1 MWFLGRKAKR
11 SHKWEYLGNNRN
23 TGSIPGGVLSTFAK
37 MPGSHGTRPI
47 DYPFVRDGESIHL
60 KGRTYR
66 YRIDLGDQKW
76 QVYRR
81 PRRSSK
87 RTKSD

>member
-23 TGSIPGGVLSTFAK
+23 TGSIPGWVLSAFAK
-37 MPGSHGTRPI
+37 EPGSHGTRLI
-47 DYPFVRDGESIHL
+47 DYPFVLAGESIYY
-60 KGRTYR
+60 KGRNCR

-81 PRRSSK
+81 PRL
-87 RTKSD
+87 